1 MIGERELRFRWIN
14 NWLHEPTSRPEKP
27 GEERSFHPSLFRYRV
42 SRRVRKKTFS
52 GPLPLPSLPLYLRL
66 RHRSFV
72 RSFAPSL
79 FYDEDSGRARGA
91 RNGVASSLHPRS
103 SRTNRCFVTRGNFGD
118 SKYLVSLL
126 RPSTSLSLLP
136 GSRHKLQWS
145 TSKLR
150 VTQTKCFKEQGP
162 AG

>member
-1 MIGERELRFRWIN
+1 MIAWAHIPPGKARRGEVVL
-14 NWLHEPTSRPEKP
+14 
-27 GEERSFHPSLFRYRV
+27 SFTL
-42 SRRVRKKTFS
+42 
-52 GPLPLPSLPLYLRL
+52 SLPRFAKGKEENFLRAPSSSL
-66 RHRSFV
+66 PPALFAIEASLV

-79 FYDEDSGRARGA
+79 FYDEDSGRARVA
-91 RNGVASSLHPRS
+91 RNGVASSLPPRS

-150 VTQTKCFKEQGP
+150 VTQTKCF
-162 AG
+162 